1 MPLKIV
7 PDGQRAL
14 TPRWARRALVG
25 LVAALAMAALAVIA
39 LAKSPATLGTAK
51 NATIGK
57 AIVVDAHGLTVYEL
71 RPETTRHL
79 LCTKAGGCFQ
89 SWPPVRVASAT
100 TKLTSVRGVG
110 GKLGILHRNGIF
122 QVTLSG
128 HPLYRFAGDASTK
141 GAANGQGIRSF
152 GGVWHV
158 VVAASTTNASPTRP
172 TSTTTTTTTPY
183 TY

>member
-1 MPLKIV
+1 MPLKLIAE
-7 PDGQRAL
+7 DQRAL
-14 TPRWARRALVG
+14 TPRWGRRALAL

-51 NATIGK
+51 NATIGG

-79 LCTKAGGCFQ
+79 LCTKATGCFRA
-89 SWPPVRVASAT
+89 WPPVKVPSAT
-100 TKLTSVRGVG
+100 TKLTSVRGVR

-122 QVTLSG
+122 QVTLGG
-128 HPLYRFAGDASTK
+128 HPLYRFAGDASTR
-141 GAANGQGIRSF
+141 GMANGQGIHSF

-172 TSTTTTTTTPY
+172 TSTTTTTTPY
-183 TY
+183 M